1 MSFKF
6 LVTVAG
12 MSQYSLVF
20 VKKTLQHQWKTLFF
34 SLHSQVREK
43 QMSIPAWNPN
53 SESFELLYAAAQHSE
68 TQGMEAVN
76 ATTCQFPTSLD

>member
-1 MSFKF
+1 MENIIF
-6 LVTVAG
+6 LT
-12 MSQYSLVF
+12 SLRR
-20 VKKTLQHQWKTLFF
+20 
-34 SLHSQVREK
+34 REK
-43 QMSIPAWNPN
+43 QMRIPAWNPN